1 MTDYAATTAAPKAFA
16 KVILLTKDEGVL
28 IEDFLTYYGEL
39 FGYANVVVVDNGSTD
54 ERVLAVYERYTA
66 DKGVTVI
73 RELRAFEAA
82 REFMTEHM
90 LALAPTC
97 DWLLPLETDEFVY
110 ALRDPLNRSDGNP
123 LSSSN
128 DVLRLGPD
136 DVHAYLRSLPAD
148 VSVVN
153 YGAVMASVV
162 DPADAA
168 YDSEAGAYPRPPADM
183 TTFRDQGWDKLIVR
197 ASQFSH
203 MQQWC
208 HHAAVLSGTRVKS
221 DFLGLLHFHETGF
234 RRKIES
240 AVRVLRAF
248 PYIEN
253 VGAIAEPPSIDK
265 VRRDH
270 RACRRWIAKRVAC
283 GHKLEYYDE
292 YLRRVLALRAFRD
305 VLGRLPRDPEEL
317 HGVASDLDDPEVA
330 VLRKKFAALNEAAP
344 AAACHASASLTPSWD
359 ALLFNDWVPK
369 SAAPPPEECVQI
381 RQVADFFVHLAATT
395 AASKQTPP
403 PAAHATFE
411 DALRKY
417 ASDHNETGTDKTT
430 SHAYGPLYS
439 HLFDPMR
446 ERDAVDAVLE
456 IGVYSGASVQAMSEF
471 FPDAAIVGVDV
482 TLDRVRFGRDNPM
495 VTFVQGDGTDPALAE
510 SLGTQFDIII
520 EDASHAADDQVAAVL
535 AFGPY
540 LAPGGL
546 FVIEDISG
554 QQDLAALRER
564 LEAAAKEHG
573 LETPIG
579 WYDLRAVKGQFD
591 DIVAV
596 IRRPPS

>member
-1 MTDYAATTAAPKAFA
+1 MTDSTTTAAAAAPRALA
-16 KVILLTKDEGVL
+16 KVVLLTKDESVL

-54 ERVLAVYERYTA
+54 ERVLAVYDHYTA
-66 DKGVTVI
+66 TKGVTVV
-73 RELRAFEAA
+73 RELRDFKAA
-82 REFMTEHM
+82 KEFMTEHM
-90 LALAPTC
+90 RALAPSC
-97 DWLLPLETDEFVY
+97 EWLLPLETDEFVY
-110 ALRDPLNRSDGNP
+110 ALRDP
-123 LSSSN
+123 SSR
-128 DVLRLGPD
+128 DRPVFRLGPN
-136 DVHAYLRSLPAD
+136 DVQAYLRSLPAD

-162 DPADAA
+162 DPMDAA
-168 YDSEAGAYPRPPADM
+168 YDSDTCAYPRPPADM
-183 TTFRDQGWDKLIVR
+183 TAFRDQGWDKLIVR

-208 HHAAVLSGTRVKS
+208 HHAAVTSGEKIKS

-234 RRKIES
+234 RRKVES
-240 AVRVLRAF
+240 AIRVLRTF
-248 PYIEN
+248 PYVEN
-253 VGAIAEPPSIDK
+253 IGPIAEQPSIDK

-270 RACRRWIAKRVAC
+270 RACRRWIAQCVAC

-317 HGVASDLDDPEVA
+317 HSATRDLDDPEVA
-330 VLRKKFAALNEAAP
+330 VLRKKFAAEVAEVAP
-344 AAACHASASLTPSWD
+344 APAPSWD
-359 ALLFNDWVPK
+359 ALLFNDWTP
-369 SAAPPPEECVQI
+369 APTPREECVQI
-381 RQVADFFVHLAATT
+381 RQVADFFADHR
-395 AASKQTPP
+395 ASSKRTSPP
-403 PAAHATFE
+403 PIVHATFE

-446 ERDAVDAVLE
+446 AGDAVDAVLE
-456 IGVYSGASVQAMSEF
+456 IGVYSGASAQAFSEF
-471 FPDAAIVGVDV
+471 FPDAAIVGIDV
-482 TLDRVRFGRDNPM
+482 SLERVRFGLDNPM
-495 VTFVQGDGTDPALAE
+495 VTFVQGDGTDPSLAK
-510 SLGTQFDIII
+510 SLDTQFNIIVD
-520 EDASHAADDQVAAVL
+520 DASHRPDDQVAAVR

-540 LAPGGL
+540 LAPGGA

-554 QQDLAALRER
+554 QQDLASLKER
-564 LEAAAKEHG
+564 LETAAKEVG

-596 IRRPPS
+596 IRRAA